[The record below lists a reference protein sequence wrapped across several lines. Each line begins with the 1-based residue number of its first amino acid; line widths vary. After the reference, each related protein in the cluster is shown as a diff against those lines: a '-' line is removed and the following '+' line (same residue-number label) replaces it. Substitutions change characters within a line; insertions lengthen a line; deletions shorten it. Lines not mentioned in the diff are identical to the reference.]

1 MKSLSQQVVS
11 MKPSGIRRFFDLAQ
25 TMENVVSLG
34 VGEPDFITPW
44 NVREASYAALEQ
56 GYTAYSANAGL
67 LELRQE
73 IASYMT
79 DRFGRRMIRRR
90 N

>member
-1 MKSLSQQVVS
+1 

-44 NVREASYAALEQ
+44 NVREASYAALESKFH
-56 GYTAYSANAGL
+56 GEGPKNVEALFSYAEDSGSA
-67 LELRQE
+67 
-73 IASYMT
+73 
-79 DRFGRRMIRRR
+79 GRVSIT
-90 N
+90 

>member
-1 MKSLSQQVVS
+1 

-79 DRFGRRMIRRR
+79 DRFGATYDPATE
-90 N
+90 